1 MNESS
6 SLLCLKLVTLPSP
19 LPPLPFPGHHQL
31 EMAQLTIRVRE
42 LTEQLE
48 VRGDCRAVL
57 ITCEIKYSKFT
68 RSHNK

>member
-1 MNESS
+1 MNTSS
-6 SLLCLKLVTLPSP
+6 SLWLLCLKFVTPPL
-19 LPPLPFPGHHQL
+19 LPPPGHHQL

-57 ITCEIKYSKFT
+57 ILVRLKFKCDFIPII
-68 RSHNK
+68 N

>member
-1 MNESS
+1 MNTSS
-6 SLLCLKLVTLPSP
+6 SLLCLKFVA
-19 LPPLPFPGHHQL
+19 PPLSPPGHHQL

-57 ITCEIKYSKFT
+57 ILVRLKFKC
-68 RSHNK
+68 NLIPIIN